1 MLRHVV
7 RTYGRSSKLAA
18 STVRNSKALPGSRG

>member
-7 RTYGRSSKLAA
+7 RTVTTELLNGSSM
-18 STVRNSKALPGSRG
+18 